1 MAEFDNDLQSIQEAR
16 TLATQAR
23 DAQRKF
29 LTATRA
35 EVDRICAAM
44 AQAAAVLAGYVGKNG
59 SEETGYG
66 VPEHK
71 TLKNLLSS
79 QLLWEAI
86 KDIPTVGSFAVM
98 RRSTRTI
105 LPGPWVSLLR

>member
-1 MAEFDNDLQSIQEAR
+1 MTDFDNDLQSIQEAR

-29 LTATRA
+29 LHATQA

-44 AQAAAVLAGYVGKNG
+44 AQAAADASERLGKMA

-66 VPEHK
+66 VPDNK

-79 QLLWEAI
+79 Q
-86 KDIPTVGSFAVM
+86 
-98 RRSTRTI
+98 
-105 LPGPWVSLLR
+105 